1 MTPAGPGLLRGR
13 APPYSWEIEAPGTLC
28 NVMVVVAAF
37 LSDGGA
43 HGLFE
48 TQDVFTTE
56 FFGSVGLS
64 GGDGAQELG
73 VFADMIFHVG

>member
-1 MTPAGPGLLRGR
+1 M
-13 APPYSWEIEAPGTLC
+13 WEMEAPGTLC
-28 NVMVVVAAF
+28 NGIVVVAAF
-37 LSDGGA
+37 VSDGCA

-56 FFGSVGLS
+56 FFGAVGLS
-64 GGDGAQELG
+64 GGNGAQELG